1 MNEQTITLQQLQP
14 GDICCGFELIR
25 KEHVEAYDAD
35 CYILCHTKTG
45 TELLYVDR
53 QDENKTFCIS
63 FKTLPEDNTGVF
75 HILEHSVLNG
85 SEKYPVKEP
94 FVSLLQNSMQTFL
107 NAMTYSDKTI
117 FPVSSRNEQDLF
129 NLMSV
134 YLDGVFHPLI
144 YTRPEIFMQEG
155 WHYEFEAED
164 GQPYYNGVV
173 FSEMKGEFADVEQV
187 IDAETGCLLFPD
199 TSYGY
204 ISGGLPEEITD
215 LTYEKFLETHKR
227 FYHPSN
233 AKIILDGHMDIE
245 VFLQHIDVEYLSKY
259 EYQAPDF
266 DFTVQTLKTEE
277 KTVYYEAQEGQEE
290 LCHMSLSKILGSHSD
305 VEKIYAAQILAE
317 YLTGSNEA
325 PLKRAFLEQGIA
337 QDINLTV
344 NDQVYQPYISLVV
357 YNTGKERFDAIRK
370 AVPEII
376 RSLVGKGLDKEALL
390 ASLERNAF
398 ESREIH
404 EPYGVEVATRV
415 LAGWLYGDDPLTY
428 IEDAKIF
435 DALRKKIKTDYF
447 EKLLLEMLGEDA
459 DKSCLYVLPSLNKGE
474 EDARKEDEK
483 IAAITEKWDEQ
494 KRQQMQTQFVQMQA
508 WQQSMDS
515 EEALMSLPHLDL
527 SDLPEAVQGIK
538 TVHSKAGDTDIL
550 QVETETNGIVY
561 LQLYFDIS
569 DYSLEEIQLVNVI
582 ADCFGELRTA
592 HYTGEKV
599 QAKIKALFGQ
609 LSARVE
615 TMAKAGDLK
624 NSRQYL
630 LVTASMLEENVAEA
644 MAVLKELL
652 LYGRYDETDRIGEM
666 VMQNAYM
673 MKQALIGNGHQ
684 FAITRTLSAFSAV
697 DAMKEFLEGES
708 FVSWYSAFAESY
720 EEKAENCSEV
730 FQQLMDRAFAKNRL
744 FVGYGGHM
752 EKDMLHTLI
761 DCLGQSPMGTLV
773 TCPLSDTT
781 DSGIEI
787 PSSVSFSAL
796 GSNLYSLDSRFN
808 GSWAVLSSVMSFGYL
823 WNAIRVQGGAY
834 GTGMGVQMNG
844 DIFVYSYRDPDLENT
859 VEAYAGMADFLTEF
873 LTQDIPLDDTIIG
886 TIAMIDPLL
895 SPAGIC
901 DQECVR
907 YLKGI
912 TGEDVARVRRE
923 VMQTTTDD
931 LRALEETLK
940 AYVEDGKHK
949 YCAVGDAA
957 SLPAHNA

>member
-1 MNEQTITLQQLQP
+1 MKDQTMTVNQMQP
-14 GDICCGFELIR
+14 GDVICGFELLK
-25 KEHVEAYDAD
+25 KEHVAAYDAD
-35 CYILCHTKTG
+35 CYIMSHTITG
-45 TELLYVDR
+45 TELLYMDR
-53 QDENKTFCIS
+53 PDENKTFCIS

-85 SEKYPVKEP
+85 SRKYPVKEP

-134 YLDGVFHPLI
+134 YLDGVFHPMI
-144 YTRPEIFMQEG
+144 YERPEIFMQEG
-155 WHYEFEAED
+155 WHYEFAPD
-164 GQPYYNGVV
+164 NGQPYYNGVV

-187 IDAETGCLLFPD
+187 IDAETLRLLFPD
-199 TSYGY
+199 NCYGF
-204 ISGGLPEEITD
+204 ISGGHPEEITD

-227 FYHPSN
+227 FYHPGN

-245 VFLQHIDVEYLSKY
+245 GVLQFIDAEYLSTY
-259 EYQAPDF
+259 DYQEPAF
-266 DFTVQTLKTEE
+266 DFVMQTPKTAE

-290 LCHMSLSKILGSHSD
+290 LCHMSMAKILCTHSD

-325 PLKRAFLEQGIA
+325 PLKRAFLERGLA
-337 QDINLTV
+337 QDVSLSV
-344 NDQVYQPYISLVV
+344 NDQVYQPGISLVA
-357 YNTGKERFDAIRK
+357 YNTSKEHFEQIRE
-370 AVPEII
+370 AVPALI
-376 RSLVGKGLDKEALL
+376 REMTAGGLDKEALS
-390 ASLERNAF
+390 AALERNAF
-398 ESREIH
+398 ENREIH

-435 DALRKKIKTDYF
+435 EALRKKLDSTYF
-447 EKLLLEMLGEDA
+447 EDLLLEMLGDSQA
-459 DKSCLYVLPSLNKGE
+459 MSCVYVLPSLTKGE
-474 EDARKEDEK
+474 EDARREAEK
-483 IAAITEKWDEQ
+483 IAAVTADWDADKTQEM
-494 KRQQMQTQFVQMQA
+494 KDRFLKMQQ

-515 EEALMSLPHLDL
+515 EEALMSLPHLAL
-527 SDLPEAVQGIK
+527 SDVPENVKAVP
-538 TVHSKAGDTDIL
+538 TVCRALGDTTVL
-550 QVETETNGIVY
+550 QVETETNGIAY

-569 DYSLEEIQLVNVI
+569 DYRLEELQLVNVI
-582 ADCFGELRTA
+582 ADCFGELPTK
-592 HYTGEKV
+592 HYAGEKL
-599 QAKIKALFGQ
+599 QTRIKALFGQ

-630 LVTASMLEENVAEA
+630 LVSASMLEENVAEA
-644 MAVLKELL
+644 MDVLKELL
-652 LYGRYDETDRIGEM
+652 LYGQYDETGRIGET

-684 FAITRTLSAFSAV
+684 FAITRALSAFSAV
-697 DAMKEFLEGES
+697 DAMKEYLEGES
-708 FVSWYSAFAESY
+708 FVRWYGTFAESY
-720 EEKAENCSEV
+720 EEKAEEYSAL

-752 EKDMLHTLI
+752 AEDTLQTLI
-761 DCLGQSPMGTLV
+761 ESLGESPVGAPV

-787 PSSVSFSAL
+787 PASVGFSAK
-796 GSNLYSLDSRFN
+796 GSNLYALGSRFS

-823 WNAIRVQGGAY
+823 WNAVRVQGGAY

-844 DIFVYSYRDPDLENT
+844 DIFAYSYRDPDLAGT

-873 LTQDIPLDDTIIG
+873 LAQDMPLDDIIIG
-886 TIAMIDPLL
+886 TMAMIDPLL

-912 TGEDVARVRRE
+912 TFEDIARVRRE
-923 VMQTTTDD
+923 VMQTTADD
-931 LRALEETLK
+931 LRKLEDTLK
-940 AYVEDGKHK
+940 AYVENGK

-957 SLPAHNA
+957 SLPAHDA

>member
-1 MNEQTITLQQLQP
+1 MK
-14 GDICCGFELIR
+14 
-25 KEHVEAYDAD
+25 KEHVEAYEAD
-35 CYILCHTKTG
+35 CYTLCHTKTG
-45 TELLYVDR
+45 TELLYIDR
-53 QDENKTFCIS
+53 PDENKTFCIS

-134 YLDGVFHPLI
+134 YLDSVFHPLI
-144 YTRPEIFMQEG
+144 YDRPEIFMQEG
-155 WHYEFEAED
+155 WHYEFASED

-187 IDAETGCLLFPD
+187 IDAGTSRLLFPD

-215 LTYEKFLETHKR
+215 LTYERFLETHKR

-233 AKIILDGHMDIE
+233 AKIILDGH
-245 VFLQHIDVEYLSKY
+245 IDVEGFLQYIDAEYLSACEK
-259 EYQAPDF
+259 QAPDF
-266 DFTVQTLKTEE
+266 EFVAQTPKAAE

-290 LCHMSLSKILGSHSD
+290 LCHMSLSKILCSHSD
-305 VEKIYAAQILAE
+305 VEKIYAAQILSE
-317 YLTGSNEA
+317 YLTGSNES

-337 QDINLTV
+337 QDISLVV
-344 NDQVYQPYISLVV
+344 NDQVYQPFISLVV
-357 YNTGKERFDAIRK
+357 YNTGKEQFEMIRR

-376 RSLVGKGLDKEALL
+376 HSLLEKGLDKEALL

-398 ESREIH
+398 ENREIH
-404 EPYGVEVATRV
+404 EPYGVEVVTRV

-435 DALRKKIKTDYF
+435 DALREKVKTDYF
-447 EKLLLEMLGEDA
+447 EQLLLEMLGTDA
-459 DKSCLYVLPSLNKGE
+459 DKSCLYVLPLLTKGE
-474 EDARKEDEK
+474 EEAGKEAEKIVVTTAGWDEK
-483 IAAITEKWDEQ
+483 RW
-494 KRQQMQTQFVQMQA
+494 QQTYAQFVQMQK
-508 WQQSMDS
+508 WQQSTDS

-527 SDLPEAVQGIK
+527 SDVPEETEGTK
-538 TVHSKAGDTDIL
+538 TVHSRVGDTDIL

-569 DYSLEEIQLVNVI
+569 DYCMEDLQLVNVI

-592 HYTGEKV
+592 YYTGEKL
-599 QAKIKALFGQ
+599 QTKIKALFGQ

-615 TMAKAGDLK
+615 TMAKAGDLQ

-630 LVTASMLEENVAEA
+630 LVTASMLEKNVDAA
-644 MAVLKELL
+644 MEVLKELL
-652 LYGRYDETDRIGEM
+652 LCGRYDETDRIGET

-697 DAMKEFLEGES
+697 DAMREFLEGES
-708 FVSWYSAFAESY
+708 FVRWFGAFAESY
-720 EEKAENCSEV
+720 EERAEEYSV
-730 FQQLMDRAFAKNRL
+730 SFQQLMDRAFAKNRL
-744 FVGYGGHM
+744 FVGYGGHIA
-752 EKDMLHTLI
+752 EATLRTLI
-761 DCLGQSPMGTLV
+761 ESLGEEPMGPSV

-787 PSSVSFSAL
+787 PASVSFSAL
-796 GSNLYSLDSRFN
+796 GSNLYALGSCFS

-844 DIFVYSYRDPDLENT
+844 DIFAYSYRDPDIGNT
-859 VEAYAGMADFLTEF
+859 IEAYAGMADFLTEF
-873 LTQDIPLDDTIIG
+873 LAQDMPLNDIIIG
-886 TIAMIDPLL
+886 TVAMIDPLL

-901 DQECVR
+901 DLECVR

-912 TGEDVARVRRE
+912 TGEDIARVRRE
-923 VMQTTTDD
+923 VIQTTADD
-931 LRALEETLK
+931 LRALGHTLK
-940 AYVEDGKHK
+940 EYVEDGKHK
-949 YCAVGDAA
+949 YCAVGDAV
-957 SLPAHNA
+957 SLPAHDV